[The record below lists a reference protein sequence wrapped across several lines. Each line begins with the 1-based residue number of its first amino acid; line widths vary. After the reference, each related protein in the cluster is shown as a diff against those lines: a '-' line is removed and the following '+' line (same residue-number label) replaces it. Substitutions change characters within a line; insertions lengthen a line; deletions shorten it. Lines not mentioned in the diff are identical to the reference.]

1 MKLIYYNTDEYIAL
15 QNDIAKTALQNMR
28 AIIKKEIPHA
38 AEVISYGMPAFKQH
52 NKVLVYFAAC
62 KNHLGFYPTG
72 SGIAA
77 FEHELGN
84 YKYSKGCIQFKYGNP
99 LPTKL
104 IQKIVQFRL
113 SYTNK

>member
-1 MKLIYYNTDEYIAL
+1 MKQSFNNTDEYIAL
-15 QNDIAKTALQNMR
+15 QNDTAKITLQNIR
-28 AIIKKEIPHA
+28 AIIKKEIPLA
-38 AEVISYGMPAFKQH
+38 SEVISYGMPAFKQN
-52 NKVLVYFAAC
+52 NKILVYFAAC

-72 SGIAA
+72 SGISA
-77 FEHELGN
+77 FEKELTD